1 VGALALAADATEGGS
16 GMSGD
21 QPDGMAGKFPVKN
34 GGPADIQTAWKILA
48 GGAPV
53 AAAALVDIAEN
64 GKSEIARVQASQAVL
79 DRVGLATPKERP
91 SVTFH
96 VVPKEFNEVGIGA
109 QQLSPAE
116 VIRGRLKKLGSSM
129 KGLSAD
135 QAGHPGEVQD
145 GDAEAGVDSWMDWDT
160 GGEGSVDTVVEAE
173 LMPMDEE
180 TDGDPWS

>member
-1 VGALALAADATEGGS
+1 MADNV
-16 GMSGD
+16 
-21 QPDGMAGKFPVKN
+21 PDGMAGKFPVKQ
-34 GGPADIQTAWKILA
+34 GGPQDIQTAWKILA

-53 AAAALVDIAEN
+53 AAAALVDIAEH

-116 VIRGRLKKLGSSM
+116 VIRGRLKKLGIAMSH
-129 KGLSAD
+129 GPGD
-135 QAGHPGEVQD
+135 PVHPGDIQD
-145 GDAEAGVDSWMDWDT
+145 GEAAVDGWVDWDT
-160 GGEGSVDTVVEAE
+160 GDDQPVDAE
-173 LMPMDEE
+173 LVPMDDE
-180 TDGDPWS
+180 TDEDPWS

>member
-1 VGALALAADATEGGS
+1 MSEAAI
-16 GMSGD
+16 
-21 QPDGMAGKFPVKN
+21 PDGMAGKFPVKQ
-34 GGPADIQTAWKILA
+34 GGPPEIQTAWKILA

-64 GKSEIARVQASQAVL
+64 GKSELARVQASQAVL

-116 VIRGRLKKLGSSM
+116 VIRGRLKKLNAAMTGS
-129 KGLSAD
+129 GP
-135 QAGHPGEVQD
+135 AGQHPGDVLD
-145 GDAEAGVDSWMDWDT
+145 GDGEAGVDGWVDWDT
-160 GGEGSVDTVVEAE
+160 GDEDGDSGVVEAE
-173 LMPMDEE
+173 LMPMDGDQAEG
-180 TDGDPWS
+180 DDPWS